1 MNAEI
6 PRTTHYPVNGE
17 TEEGEMRAQ
26 HMYDVVA
33 VNIQTGRVR
42 LMAESKDHDNAEAI
56 VTMAVMR
63 RGVEEEFYSK
73 VPAGA
78 YHEGDEWTGKGK

>member
-1 MNAEI
+1 
-6 PRTTHYPVNGE
+6 
-17 TEEGEMRAQ
+17 
-26 HMYDVVA
+26 
-33 VNIQTGRVR
+33 
-42 LMAESKDHDNAEAI
+42 